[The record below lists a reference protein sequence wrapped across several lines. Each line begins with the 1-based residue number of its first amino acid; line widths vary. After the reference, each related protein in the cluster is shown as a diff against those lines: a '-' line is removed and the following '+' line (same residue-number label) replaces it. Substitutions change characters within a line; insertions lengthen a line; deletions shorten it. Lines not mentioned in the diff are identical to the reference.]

1 MFAFSY
7 FLCDVSA
14 DTEWRGRPAI
24 YALDLLR
31 NSAISKA
38 QATLYLVFLPI
49 WKITPKWGK
58 YLKTNGLR
66 WNILASFLAAFSQKI
81 PT

>member
-14 DTEWRGRPAI
+14 DAEWRGRPAI

-38 QATLYLVFLPI
+38 QATLYLVFDP
-49 WKITPKWGK
+49 
-58 YLKTNGLR
+58 
-66 WNILASFLAAFSQKI
+66 AS
-81 PT
+81 THYT